1 MGLKE
6 QRSEGVKAEPH
17 PEDCWQQGVLGLGLM
32 DEHRGGRTLLPAAV
46 LIFASGQKRRF

>member
-6 QRSEGVKAEPH
+6 QRSGSKAEPH

-32 DEHRGGRTLLPAAV
+32 DEHRGGCTLLPAAV
-46 LIFASGQKRRF
+46 LIFASEQKIRP